1 MSFSTD
7 KLRALLN
14 AQNGAASNNRY
25 RVFMP
30 NIDGTRKPGGGA
42 ASWGGNTEDL
52 DLLCTQARIPG
63 KTILTV
69 DRQIGIEP
77 IKVGVGHVLPEV
89 SLTFYLT
96 GTYSAR
102 DYFQEWVECIVSSE
116 PPFVAGFL
124 ADYGHQVTI
133 EQLDKQANK
142 IYGVKL
148 ERAYPTTI
156 NEIELNNQAQQATL
170 ELTVSLAYSNYTIT

>member
-1 MSFSTD
+1 MPRTVRHLTTD
-7 KLRALLN
+7 TGCLCRTLTAPVNLE
-14 AQNGAASNNRY
+14 A
-25 RVFMP
+25 
-30 NIDGTRKPGGGA
+30 GA

-77 IKVGVGHVLPEV
+77 IKIGVGHVLPEV

-102 DYFQEWVECIVSSE
+102 DYFQEWIECIVSSQ

-142 IYGVKL
+142 IYGG
-148 ERAYPTTI
+148 
-156 NEIELNNQAQQATL
+156 
-170 ELTVSLAYSNYTIT
+170 

>member
-7 KLRALLN
+7 KLRALVHK
-14 AQNGAASNNRY
+14 QKGAASNNRFK
-25 RVFMP
+25 VFMP
-30 NIDGTRKPGGGA
+30 PINGTPKPGGGA
-42 ASWGGNTEDL
+42 AEWKGNTEDL

-63 KTILTV
+63 KSILTL

-102 DYFQEWVECIVSSE
+102 DYFQEWIECIVSPK

-124 ADYGHQVTI
+124 EDYGKQLTI

-142 IYGVKL
+142 VYGVKL

-156 NEIELNNQAQQATL
+156 NEIELNNQAQQAVL
-170 ELTVSLAYSNYTIT
+170 EMTVSLAYSNYTIT